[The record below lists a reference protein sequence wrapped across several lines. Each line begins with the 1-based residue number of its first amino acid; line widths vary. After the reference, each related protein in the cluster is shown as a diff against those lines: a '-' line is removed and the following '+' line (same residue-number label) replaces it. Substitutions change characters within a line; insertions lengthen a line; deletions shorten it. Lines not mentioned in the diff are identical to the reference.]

1 MTHLNGGVI
10 DCNVEETLITK
21 AKNRIILDRKPINPH
36 QEMIRKPLTKQL
48 PDFQSEQILILKQHP
63 FE

>member
-1 MTHLNGGVI
+1 MTHLNGGAI

-21 AKNRIILDRKPINPH
+21 AKNRTILDRKPINPH

-48 PDFQSEQILILKQHP
+48 PDFQ
-63 FE
+63 